1 MSFYDDK
8 LLKLQRQISEK
19 RRLESVL
26 QSLYLQ
32 RIELTNKV
40 TQLEAKKFSE
50 QKDVDRLEGRS
61 LTSFFYNVIGKMDE
75 MLDAERQE
83 AYVAAVKYD
92 AAVRELES
100 VNYDIKQYE
109 DEQLALTGCESEYAS
124 LLKEKAQLIKNSGSS
139 AAEDIL
145 TLENRITEL
154 ESQKKEINE
163 AIVAGNSALATANS
177 ILTSLDSAGSWA
189 TWDVL
194 GGGLISDLAKH
205 EHLDAA
211 QSLVETLQIQLRR
224 FRTELADTTIDAY
237 IEVRIDD
244 FMRFAD
250 FFFDGL
256 FADWTVKNRITE
268 SQNQVGGTVSKI
280 ETVLSKL
287 AAMLDTADKDQ
298 QKAKAELDEIIKN
311 AKL

>member
-40 TQLEAKKFSE
+40 TQLEAKKISE

-83 AYVAAVKYD
+83 AYAAAVKYD